1 MYTFYCLLRR
11 MKGLFFL
18 RQQMYTFGRALK
30 NKIKLFSVARN
41 FPGYTGKYIVYLS
54 RTEEPPAWMGT
65 LLNKNLKCRTYK
77 FAWVLLPRLVEGF
90 FTNLALKHFGSVFEL
105 PYQLNGTKTREYDWV
120 RHCPLTAII
129 LLFLRKKQV
138 GRHLESKTVWKLL
151 DRCSYSCRI
160 FIKL

>member
-65 LLNKNLKCRTYK
+65 LLNKNLKFRTYK
-77 FAWVLLPRLVEGF
+77 FAGVLLPRLVQGF
-90 FTNLALKHFGSVFEL
+90 FTKHFGSIFEL
-105 PYQLNGTKTREYDWV
+105 PYQFIGTKTRKYDWV

-129 LLFLRKKQV
+129 LLFLTKKQV
-138 GRHLESKTVWKLL
+138 GRHLESKTVRKLL
-151 DRCSYSCRI
+151 DRRSCSCGI

>member
-30 NKIKLFSVARN
+30 NKIKLFSAARN

-105 PYQLNGTKTREYDWV
+105 PYQFNGTKTREYDWV